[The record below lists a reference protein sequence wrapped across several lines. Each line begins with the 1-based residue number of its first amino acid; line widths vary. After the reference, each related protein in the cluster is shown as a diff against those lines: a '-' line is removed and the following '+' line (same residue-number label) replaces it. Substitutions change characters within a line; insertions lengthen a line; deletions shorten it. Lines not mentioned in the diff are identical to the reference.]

1 METKRGKKARKL
13 HWSAVAMIPILA
25 FDRYLDLQITTATF
39 ASDCSSE
46 LTCFKS
52 PFASMRSSTAVNW
65 IACLMSLSRSGNEDV
80 ASAAS
85 QYFSIDL
92 ISCGFAL
99 RNAARVVST
108 AASCEE
114 NPAVAADTAMTDA
127 NPITPA
133 RYRMPHT
140 VHSPPRQTSVKNN
153 SCSMARWR
161 LFLLERRK
169 ALQGNHGGQ
178 RRTIVRTRATPER
191 LSTFSDGVF
200 AVLITVLVLEL
211 RPPEQPTF
219 QALMLLWPTWLSYAV
234 SYVFI
239 AIVWANHH
247 HLMRYATEA
256 TPRLMWF
263 NFAHLFSVSLLPLS
277 TAWMAVSEL
286 APQPVAFYA
295 AVFFLVNATYIFL
308 IRELV
313 DRAPADEVP
322 RNVRRIMHIRSV
334 VTLCLF
340 GVAIFAALKFPVVG
354 LGICCCCLIV
364 YLKPE
369 APGAR

>member
-1 METKRGKKARKL
+1 
-13 HWSAVAMIPILA
+13 
-25 FDRYLDLQITTATF
+25 
-39 ASDCSSE
+39 
-46 LTCFKS
+46 
-52 PFASMRSSTAVNW
+52 
-65 IACLMSLSRSGNEDV
+65 
-80 ASAAS
+80 
-85 QYFSIDL
+85 
-92 ISCGFAL
+92 
-99 RNAARVVST
+99 
-108 AASCEE
+108 
-114 NPAVAADTAMTDA
+114 
-127 NPITPA
+127 
-133 RYRMPHT
+133 
-140 VHSPPRQTSVKNN
+140 
-153 SCSMARWR
+153 
-161 LFLLERRK
+161 
-169 ALQGNHGGQ
+169 LQGNYGGQ

-295 AVFFLVNATYIFL
+295 AVFLLVNATYIFL

-313 DRAPADEVP
+313 DSRRSASECAQDHAHPIDRHAVP
-322 RNVRRIMHIRSV
+322 FRSSDLCGPEIPRPWTRNLLLLPDRLSKARGTGDTVSILLVVLPRCANVRM
-334 VTLCLF
+334 
-340 GVAIFAALKFPVVG
+340 
-354 LGICCCCLIV
+354 
-364 YLKPE
+364 
-369 APGAR
+369 GA